1 MLRVQ
6 PVLLNMRAPCRDH
19 RCIGCRRQ
27 QRQEARNVATETS
40 DRVWPSST
48 GPPRFGVQAAKA
60 IGLKI
65 LRRFGLRRRSDRM
78 RWRKRDTISQSRS
91 ASRSRSA
98 LADDHTGSRRTW
110 KHPDERLKAAPHEIG
125 STGGTRERHG
135 LFRHG
140 ALLAAQRRPS
150 TPARCRECPPNIAT
164 TTVRRARGS
173 ALPDIAAQISPAVF
187 VLPHMAGLP
196 SRRPRCQRCS
206 NNVQLSVCEGVLAL
220 TVSLAA
226 DRRGMTG
233 RRMARLDLSEGSRRP
248 FAREATHPARLL
260 FFWRWGADG
269 SRPIDEEIFQD
280 VVAIRGG
287 ECMRA
292 DQAGHLAGGRPRQRR
307 HMHDLVARLAFRA
320 HEIGQ
325 AVFCHSRTK
334 TPRAPTRYPQMGGAQ
349 MGFLA
354 WVTGGRSSRGR
365 ETTTSGPARRSN
377 LAQDLPRGP
386 SVQFC

>member
-1 MLRVQ
+1 VTRFPEVGRRLRTITQ
-6 PVLLNMRAPCRDH
+6 AAGAPGSTRTIALKQLRTKSGRRAARENGTAFSATAPC
-19 RCIGCRRQ
+19 
-27 QRQEARNVATETS
+27 
-40 DRVWPSST
+40 W
-48 GPPRFGVQAAKA
+48 
-60 IGLKI
+60 
-65 LRRFGLRRRSDRM
+65 
-78 RWRKRDTISQSRS
+78 
-91 ASRSRSA
+91 
-98 LADDHTGSRRTW
+98 
-110 KHPDERLKAAPHEIG
+110 
-125 STGGTRERHG
+125 
-135 LFRHG
+135 
-140 ALLAAQRRPS
+140 RPS
-150 TPARCRECPPNIAT
+150 AAHRPLLDVGNAPPNIAT

-226 DRRGMTG
+226 DRRGVTG

-248 FAREATHPARLL
+248 FAREATHPARML

-292 DQAGHLAGGRPRQRR
+292 DQAGHLPGGGPRQRR

-365 ETTTSGPARRSN
+365 ETTTSGPARRSD

-386 SVQFC
+386 SVQFF